1 MPNPQCLPPPQ
12 LRIPCLSLNSGD
24 SGLTASELALI
35 VAPFV
40 SAGPSAEIVDQK
52 PQGTNGGTF
61 TSGAWQTRDLNT
73 INFDPFGI
81 ISGLAANQ
89 VTLDSGVWAILA
101 IPPALSVNRHMSR
114 IQNITLGTTI
124 TFGQSTD
131 SGATQNVS
139 ISNAVVT
146 LTDPL
151 TVIEIQ
157 HQCAMNSA
165 NVGFGRAV
173 NFAGA
178 PELYTI
184 VQFTKIVD
192 IIP

>member
-1 MPNPQCLPPPQ
+1 MPNPQCLQPPQ
-12 LRIPCLSLNSGD
+12 LRIPCLSLNSGA
-24 SGLTASELALI
+24 SGLTIAQLAQL

-40 SAGPSAEIVDQK
+40 TAGPSAEIIDQK
-52 PQGTNGGTF
+52 AQGTNGGTF
-61 TSGAWQTRDLNT
+61 TSGAWQTRDLNV
-73 INFDPFGI
+73 INFDPFSI
-81 ISGLAANQ
+81 ISGLAADQ
-89 VTLDSGVWAILA
+89 VTLDSGIWSILA
-101 IPPALSVNRHMSR
+101 LPPALSVNRHMSR

-157 HQCAMNSA
+157 HQCGINGA
-165 NVGFGRAV
+165 NTGFGRAV

-184 VQFTKIVD
+184 VQFTKLVD

>member
-1 MPNPQCLPPPQ
+1 MPNPQCNPPPL
-12 LRIPCLSLNSGD
+12 LRIPCLSLNSGA
-24 SGLTASELALI
+24 SGLTAAQLAQL

-40 SAGPSAEIVDQK
+40 SSGPSAEIVDQK
-52 PQGTNGGTF
+52 ATGVNGGTF

-81 ISGLAANQ
+81 IGGLAANQ
-89 VTLDSGVWAILA
+89 VTLDSGIWAILA

-124 TFGQSTD
+124 SFGQSTD

-139 ISNAVVT
+139 ISNAVVE
-146 LTDPL
+146 LTDVSTL
-151 TVIEIQ
+151 IEIQ
-157 HQCAMNSA
+157 HQCAINNA